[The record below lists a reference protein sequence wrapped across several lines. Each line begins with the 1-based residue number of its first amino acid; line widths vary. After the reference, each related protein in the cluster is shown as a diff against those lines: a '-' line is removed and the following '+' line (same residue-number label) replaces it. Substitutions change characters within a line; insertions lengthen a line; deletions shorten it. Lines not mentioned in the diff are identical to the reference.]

1 MGVKGHVLLLDQDY
15 ASVVDSPHLSKIFA
29 RNHIQKHHLDM
40 VECLMSWLMSNLLLS
55 WYISALTRLSILVSS
70 VSLKFQGK
78 ILSFKMHISK
88 KKLILLFGI
97 IFLEQSKSA
106 TLSLPKGK
114 F

>member
-55 WYISALTRLSILVSS
+55 WYISALTKLSILVLF
-70 VSLKFQGK
+70 SLSKISGKNSEFQNAYK
-78 ILSFKMHISK
+78 QEEAHFTIWNN
-88 KKLILLFGI
+88 LFGT
-97 IFLEQSKSA
+97 E
-106 TLSLPKGK
+106 
-114 F
+114 